1 MGGKRRRQKS
11 HKDSSLKLY
20 AIGGCII
27 LALMATALVFVLLL
41 KPADSEYNN
50 TIPAVMGVLTMITA
64 IVTPLL
70 TLIKNEQNHRE
81 NKELI
86 PKVVE
91 EAVQHVTQDL
101 PIVQVK
107 KDNENGVL

>member
-1 MGGKRRRQKS
+1 MGKRRRHGAS
-11 HKDSSLKLY
+11 NSSIKLY
-20 AIGGCII
+20 AIGGVII

-41 KPADSEYNN
+41 RPADSEYNN

-86 PKVVE
+86 PKAVE

-107 KDNENGVL
+107 QNEDGIL